1 MKVRKTSLKKTT
13 TIDFGNMNGL
23 NFTRK
28 VILRSTWVVLTL
40 WTDHKTQLGKKNLP
54 YPLFKNFYE
63 VERRSKNST
72 GNFRQKF

>member
-40 WTDHKTQLGKKNLP
+40 WTDHKTQLGKKKLT
-54 YPLFKNFYE
+54 L
-63 VERRSKNST
+63 ST
-72 GNFRQKF
+72 IQEFLWSWKEE